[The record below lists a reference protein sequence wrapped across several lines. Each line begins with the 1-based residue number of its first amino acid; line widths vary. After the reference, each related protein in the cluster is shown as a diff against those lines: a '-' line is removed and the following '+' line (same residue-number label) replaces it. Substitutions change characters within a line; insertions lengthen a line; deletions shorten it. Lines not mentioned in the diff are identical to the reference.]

1 MLLILNLSGWVLAAS
16 KYGIIH
22 INLKLHIV
30 RGYCV
35 HARHFSNITSTR
47 WKSLSNF
54 ISDFF
59 FFFQC
64 HMFTYK
70 GSVYIE
76 LFKRTEEQEHDFSK
90 CHYPLFR
97 KKEVKIISVS
107 KGFRGQKTEGEQL
120 SHTPF

>member
-1 MLLILNLSGWVLAAS
+1 MFTLGTFPTLPPLDGSHSATSFLI
-16 KYGIIH
+16 
-22 INLKLHIV
+22 
-30 RGYCV
+30 
-35 HARHFSNITSTR
+35 
-47 WKSLSNF
+47 
-54 ISDFF
+54 FF